1 MSLIEGLSTEC
12 EGRPVSEVLSAVL
25 NESGYEMMLRTEG
38 SQDRLDN
45 LAELKQAV
53 YEYETTCGEDVPWST
68 TWPMWPSLPIATP
81 GRWGTV

>member
-1 MSLIEGLSTEC
+1 MRRG
-12 EGRPVSEVLSAVL
+12 GQFREVLSAVL

-53 YEYETTCGEDVPWST
+53 YEYENHLRRGMYPGALPGPCGP
-68 TWPMWPSLPIATP
+68 LYQ
-81 GRWGTV
+81 